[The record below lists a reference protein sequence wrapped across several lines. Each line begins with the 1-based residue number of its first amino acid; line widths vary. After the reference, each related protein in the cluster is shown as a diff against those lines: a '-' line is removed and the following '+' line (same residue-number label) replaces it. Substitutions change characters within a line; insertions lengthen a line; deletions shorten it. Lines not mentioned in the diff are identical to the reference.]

1 LLLKTPSTVFARM
14 VPWLVL
20 FATLVFIW
28 GSYFRKR
35 DTARPLL
42 SPFATLVSQSIIAV
56 YGGYFGGGIGFLML
70 AALMMG
76 GMSIRQAGATKN
88 ALASVIG
95 LTAVIVLVRSP
106 LMHWREALIL
116 GTGSVIGGLC
126 GAWALHRVDERILRI
141 WVVSLG
147 VALTLGLFLRPI
159 SG

>member
-1 LLLKTPSTVFARM
+1 
-14 VPWLVL
+14 
-20 FATLVFIW
+20 
-28 GSYFRKR
+28 
-35 DTARPLL
+35 
-42 SPFATLVSQSIIAV
+42 
-56 YGGYFGGGIGFLML
+56 ML

-95 LTAVIVLVRSP
+95 LTAVIVLVNSP

-116 GTGSVIGGLC
+116 AAGSVVGGLC

-141 WVVSLG
+141 WVVALG